1 MGVRSLSALVL
12 THPQRDHAG
21 GAADVIRRVRVAQI
35 LDASLEA
42 TGPEQEEALAA
53 ARARDVPSG
62 SPGQGRAWLGRLV
75 LRVLWPADA
84 GRENEDLN
92 QNAVVITVSFGATD
106 VFLPAD
112 AESDVTAR
120 LPLTGVEILKVAHHG
135 SEDPGLASE
144 LRDLRPASRRISCG
158 RDNEYGHPRA
168 ETLAAL
174 ESSPGL
180 TVYRT
185 DQDGRVVVESN
196 GRALT
201 VETAR

>member
-1 MGVRSLSALVL
+1 M
-12 THPQRDHAG
+12 
-21 GAADVIRRVRVAQI
+21 
-35 LDASLEA
+35 
-42 TGPEQEEALAA
+42 
-53 ARARDVPSG
+53 
-62 SPGQGRAWLGRLV
+62 
-75 LRVLWPADA
+75 
-84 GRENEDLN
+84 
-92 QNAVVITVSFGATD
+92 
-106 VFLPAD
+106 
-112 AESDVTAR
+112 
-120 LPLTGVEILKVAHHG
+120 
-135 SEDPGLASE
+135 
-144 LRDLRPASRRISCG
+144 ISCG